1 MRFWIKMT
9 GIRVIGY
16 LMFCLLPLPADYQA
30 LTQNDAELGNLSS
43 KLLVELSTT
52 SEADAATLTRMREI
66 NEQRVLAF
74 ARWQDDLRRLGIS

>member
-1 MRFWIKMT
+1 MRFWIKMA
-9 GIRVIGY
+9 GMGAIGY

-43 KLLVELSTT
+43 KLPVELSTT
-52 SEADAATLTRMREI
+52 GVASAATIGRIEEI
-66 NEQRVLAF
+66 NERRVLAF